1 MVKTKKPKRKNNTT
15 KKRGGSM
22 FGYVTGVDNNL
33 VTLSC
38 NDKSIQCSICNN
50 PQFQFRNGT
59 VGKSKTQAVLFS
71 FVSDETQLNDTSKA
85 RVIYEQVI
93 QKYPNTQ
100 FAIDSKASIDNLG
113 KTPEQLIKEFEA
125 KNKKK

>member
-1 MVKTKKPKRKNNTT
+1 
-15 KKRGGSM
+15 M
-22 FGYVTGVDNNL
+22 FLQGFIY
-33 VTLSC
+33 
-38 NDKSIQCSICNN
+38 
-50 PQFQFRNGT
+50 
-59 VGKSKTQAVLFS
+59 
-71 FVSDETQLNDTSKA
+71 ETQLNDTSKA

>member
-71 FVSDETQLNDTSKA
+71 FVSDETKLNDISINCYFCNNCGNAIFVRDPKTSTTDT
-85 RVIYEQVI
+85 I
-93 QKYPNTQ
+93 YPNV
-100 FAIDSKASIDNLG
+100 
-113 KTPEQLIKEFEA
+113 IKYTA
-125 KNKKK
+125 VTIV